1 MLDTYE
7 NYIGKVI
14 ENERTR
20 RGLSVNDVCSGI
32 CSKSVYVK
40 LESGEYA
47 GGMHV
52 LRAICQRLGINSGRC
67 GTYLVQNDYDE
78 MMDRLYILEDI
89 KDGRI
94 DTAELK
100 IVRYGSRYKDMPLNN
115 QFILFMKGRIAELR
129 GRTGDAQ
136 GFYDAAICITMPEYM
151 QMKKL
156 VCMTIYEAYM
166 LLDIAH
172 LNVVLGK
179 KKAAYGIYALLLRYC
194 EKSNVEKW
202 NLVCI
207 YPKTVCGIIDDI
219 GLDNMDAME
228 KNEMLRHC
236 ISALDTLRKTARL
249 HYIRP
254 LLKNIIRL
262 NEGVS
267 QSHYDSENYS
277 VLLEG
282 IDVLFKSNGHERE
295 LFEWYPYYVDCEFR
309 CVNKLID
316 ERRRMHGMSVEEL
329 AGTTQSV
336 RNVQRIIKGQVSP
349 SYNTSRELLDKLGLK
364 GALRSDVIV
373 ADDIEAYELWDELVC
388 GSLKGNY
395 EEKRKIIY
403 KLKTILDTSIELNK
417 MALEYE
423 MLLCKINIEN
433 MDYRDALKCADLL
446 PFSIEDI
453 GRYHCMLPIEL
464 MIINKYFWC
473 ADKLKNY
480 EQLDRYEQMLSDYT
494 KNKLLK
500 RLFAKEYEV
509 VCFYCS
515 SFYGNMGEYGKSNEL
530 SVNGIADEIECER
543 AYAMTSFLYNI
554 LWNNSEAGT
563 VTQGDIKM
571 CRTAYQICNFY
582 GYTLR
587 AEKLKKWLDKNA

>member
-1 MLDTYE
+1 M
-7 NYIGKVI
+7 YISVGHI
-14 ENERTR
+14 E
-20 RGLSVNDVCSGI
+20 
-32 CSKSVYVK
+32 K
-40 LESGEYA
+40 
-47 GGMHV
+47 
-52 LRAICQRLGINSGRC
+52 
-67 GTYLVQNDYDE
+67 DYD
-78 MMDRLYILEDI
+78 
-89 KDGRI
+89 
-94 DTAELK
+94 
-100 IVRYGSRYKDMPLNN
+100 IV
-115 QFILFMKGRIAELR
+115 
-129 GRTGDAQ
+129 
-136 GFYDAAICITMPEYM
+136 
-151 QMKKL
+151 
-156 VCMTIYEAYM
+156 
-166 LLDIAH
+166 
-172 LNVVLGK
+172 
-179 KKAAYGIYALLLRYC
+179 
-194 EKSNVEKW
+194 
-202 NLVCI
+202 
-207 YPKTVCGIIDDI
+207 
-219 GLDNMDAME
+219 
-228 KNEMLRHC
+228 
-236 ISALDTLRKTARL
+236 
-249 HYIRP
+249 
-254 LLKNIIRL
+254 
-262 NEGVS
+262 
-267 QSHYDSENYS
+267 NYS
-277 VLLEG
+277 ELLEG

-309 CVNKLID
+309 CVNRLID
-316 ERRRMHGMSVEEL
+316 ERRRMQGMSIEEL

-373 ADDIEAYELWDELVC
+373 ADDIEAYKLWDELVC
-388 GSLKGNY
+388 GSQKGNY
-395 EEKRKIIY
+395 EEKRKIIH
-403 KLKTILDTSIELNK
+403 KLRTLLDMSIELNR

-433 MDYRDALKCADLL
+433 MDYRDVLKCVDLL

-453 GRYHCMLPIEL
+453 GKYHCMLPIEL

-515 SFYGNMGEYGKSNEL
+515 SFYGNMGEYDKSNEL

-563 VTQGDIKM
+563 VTQSDIKM
-571 CRTAYQICNFY
+571 FRTAYQICNFY